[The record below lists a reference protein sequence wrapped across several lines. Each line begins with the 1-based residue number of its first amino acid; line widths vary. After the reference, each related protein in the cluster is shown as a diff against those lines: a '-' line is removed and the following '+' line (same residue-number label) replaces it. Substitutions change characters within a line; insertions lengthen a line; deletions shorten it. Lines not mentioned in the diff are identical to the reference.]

1 MVIVL
6 QEVCLHF
13 VGNLTG
19 ILEGSFAVGAEV
31 RTSCCVGSVHSL
43 ILSRKWKTSCT
54 QPNTARG
61 VADGQLWACQHG

>member
-43 ILSRKWKTSCT
+43 ILSRKWKTS
-54 QPNTARG
+54 
-61 VADGQLWACQHG
+61 